1 MLQFLSRRLAFL
13 VLTVLGMSAV
23 MFVVTRMIPADPAR
37 VAAGEYASREMI
49 EQVRREL
56 GLDRSLPKQYWRYLQ
71 GLARGDLG
79 QSAQS
84 RRPVLDDL
92 LTHLPATFELAS
104 FSLVVSTLIAV
115 PLGITAATHRGRGV
129 DHASRVTALL
139 GISLPVFWLGL
150 MLQLVFY
157 KHLGWFPV
165 GGRLSPGVTAP
176 SGITGLHLIDSAVSL
191 NGVAFVDALW
201 HLVLPGF
208 TLSCITVAI
217 LSRMTRASMLGV
229 LRQDYVRVARAK
241 GLPEAGVVYRH
252 ALRNAAI
259 PIVTVLGVQFGILMT
274 GAVLTETIYS
284 WPGIGRLAFKA
295 IEALD
300 YPVIM
305 GFALFVTFFFSV
317 INLLT
322 DLCYGL
328 LDPRISAA

>member
-1 MLQFLSRRLAFL
+1 MIVFLGRRLAFL

-37 VAAGEYASREMI
+37 IAAGEYANREMI
-49 EQVRREL
+49 DAVRQEM
-56 GLDRSLPKQYWRYLQ
+56 GLDRTLPEQYWRYLTS
-71 GLARGDLG
+71 LARGDLG
-79 QSAQS
+79 RSVQS

-92 LTHLPATFELAS
+92 LTHLPATLELS
-104 FSLVVSTLIAV
+104 LFSLVLSTAIAV
-115 PLGITAATHRGRGV
+115 PLGIRAAVHRGRRT
-129 DHASRVTALL
+129 DHTSRVVALL

-157 KHLGWFPV
+157 KHLGWFPI
-165 GGRLSPGVTAP
+165 GGRLSPTVVPPP
-176 SGITGLHLIDSAVSL
+176 SRTGLLLVDSAL
-191 NGVAFVDALW
+191 ALDAAAFSNALW
-201 HLVLPGF
+201 HLVLPGV

-229 LRQDYVRVARAK
+229 LRQDYVRVARSK
-241 GLPEAGVVYRH
+241 GLREARVVYRH

-274 GAVLTETIYS
+274 GAVLTETIYA
-284 WPGIGRLAFKA
+284 WPGLGRLAFKA
-295 IEALD
+295 IETLD

-305 GFALFVTFFFSV
+305 GFALFVTFFFSLV
-317 INLLT
+317 NLLT

-328 LDPRISAA
+328 LDPRISTG